1 MEDAIRTT
9 DDMAS
14 ADATADAPTVVTTP
28 MSPDDLTNLRLKL
41 HRGGY
46 RPVPVLGAHVAMKAA
61 GKRPMMKGWE
71 TVCASADETEITR
84 WTKAQRNC
92 TNTGLL
98 CGDLVGVDI
107 DVLDRDHAHRL
118 TCIATEMLGMSPLS
132 RIGRAP
138 KILLAF
144 RTDAPFDKV
153 QTSEFHMLDGTVARV
168 EVLATGQQFVGFG
181 IHPDTKAPYH
191 WPECSPLDVPKHELP
206 VVSQGRCAAFIAAAE
221 SYLRKVS
228 GQTTSDRREIDRE
241 GRKAAGLKQKE
252 APSREMIEEAVA
264 HISNDEL
271 PYDDWIKVG
280 LALYAAL
287 GPDGRDLW
295 ETWSAEASKND
306 PVYSAEKWDSFA
318 NVRSVTVGTL
328 FWLARQNG
336 WRAERAQR
344 MRPAR
349 PTRNPDDADEDTP
362 DDDARPA
369 IRIYA
374 GFLHETVDMAEG
386 ALMQAGLGYYQR
398 GSMVVRP
405 AMVPVAIADGRKI
418 DAPRL
423 VDVKAHHMA
432 EAFTRAANWK
442 RFDKREG
449 KWLSTDCPHRIAE
462 TFLVREGQWRL
473 PVLTGIINCPTL
485 RPDGSI
491 LDLPGYDAQTGLLFD
506 PQDVHFPMLPRD
518 PDRATAQRALA
529 FLKDLISTFPFVTD
543 ADRSVAL
550 SGILTALIRRSLPTA
565 PLHGFNAPTAGT
577 GKSMLVDLASL
588 IATARPAPVIAQ
600 GKSEEEM
607 EKRLGAALIAGDVL
621 IAIDNCEEP
630 LGGELLCQTLTQT
643 SLKVRI
649 LGRSVNAEVPSNAAV
664 FATGNNL
671 TLEGDMRLHELDQFE
686 DAALVKAKVAALFT
700 GFITDPDGTA
710 GGLSGTN
717 TGGALTVGMEPGS
730 LIPLPPGTD
739 IRFSSP
745 TESDAYAPFVKN
757 HLRAVAAGM
766 GLPYELVSGDLEG
779 VTYSSI
785 RAGLIEFRRRVEQ
798 LQHNV
803 VVHMFCR
810 PVWERFVRLAVLT
823 GELPARDFDRN
834 ATAYLGCEW
843 LPPKFDYV
851 DPKKDVEAEILAIH
865 AGLKSRSQAISER
878 GYDAEQVD
886 AEIAADKERADG
898 LHLTFGQTVA
908 AQQKEPADG

>member
-14 ADATADAPTVVTTP
+14 ADATADAPTVVPTP
-28 MSPDDLTNLRLKL
+28 MSPDDLTDLRLKL

-46 RPVPVLGAHVAMKAA
+46 LPVPVLGSHVAMKAA

-118 TCIATEMLGMSPLS
+118 ACIATEMLGMSPLS

-144 RTDAPFDKV
+144 RSDAAFDKV

-191 WPECSPLDVPKHELP
+191 WPECSPLDVPLDELP
-206 VVSQGRCAAFIAAAE
+206 VVSQDRCAAFIAAGE
-221 SYLRKVS
+221 DYLRKVG

-252 APSREMIEEAVA
+252 APSRELIEEAVA

-287 GPDGRDLW
+287 GSDGRDLW

-306 PVYSAEKWDSFA
+306 PAYSAEKWDSFA

-349 PTRNPDDADEDTP
+349 STRNPDDIDEDAP

-423 VDVKAHHMA
+423 VDVKPHHMA
-432 EAFTRAANWK
+432 EAFTRAASWK

-518 PDRATAQRALA
+518 PDRATALRALS

-565 PLHGFNAPTAGT
+565 PLHGFNAPAAGT

-621 IAIDNCEEP
+621 IA
-630 LGGELLCQTLTQT
+630 
-643 SLKVRI
+643 
-649 LGRSVNAEVPSNAAV
+649 
-664 FATGNNL
+664 
-671 TLEGDMRLHELDQFE
+671 
-686 DAALVKAKVAALFT
+686 
-700 GFITDPDGTA
+700 
-710 GGLSGTN
+710 
-717 TGGALTVGMEPGS
+717 
-730 LIPLPPGTD
+730 
-739 IRFSSP
+739 
-745 TESDAYAPFVKN
+745 
-757 HLRAVAAGM
+757 
-766 GLPYELVSGDLEG
+766 
-779 VTYSSI
+779 
-785 RAGLIEFRRRVEQ
+785 
-798 LQHNV
+798 
-803 VVHMFCR
+803 
-810 PVWERFVRLAVLT
+810 
-823 GELPARDFDRN
+823 
-834 ATAYLGCEW
+834 
-843 LPPKFDYV
+843 
-851 DPKKDVEAEILAIH
+851 
-865 AGLKSRSQAISER
+865 
-878 GYDAEQVD
+878 
-886 AEIAADKERADG
+886 
-898 LHLTFGQTVA
+898 
-908 AQQKEPADG
+908 

>member
-1 MEDAIRTT
+1 MGDAIRKT
-9 DDMAS
+9 DDMARNEAF
-14 ADATADAPTVVTTP
+14 ADASTTP
-28 MSPDDLTNLRLKL
+28 PEDSTELRLQL
-41 HRGGY
+41 HRNGY
-46 RPVPVLGAHVAMKAA
+46 RPIPVLGAHVAMKGA

-71 TVCASADETEITR
+71 TVCASADETEIAR
-84 WTKAQRNC
+84 WSKAQRNC

-98 CGDLVGVDI
+98 CGELVGVDI

-118 TCIATEMLGMSPLS
+118 TCIATEMLGMSTAS

-168 EVLATGQQFVGFG
+168 EVLATGQQFVAFG
-181 IHPDTKAPYH
+181 VHPDTKAPYH
-191 WPECSPLDVPKHELP
+191 WPECSPLDVPRHELP
-206 VVSQGRCAAFIAAAE
+206 VVSRDGCAAFIAAAE
-221 SYLRKVS
+221 DYLRKVG
-228 GQTTSDRREIDRE
+228 GQTTADRREIDRE

-252 APSREMIEEAVA
+252 APSRELIEEAVA
-264 HISNDEL
+264 HIRNDEL
-271 PYDDWIKVG
+271 PYDGWIKVG

-287 GPDGRDLW
+287 GPEGRDLW

-306 PVYSAEKWDSFA
+306 AAYTAEKWDSFA
-318 NVRSVTVGTL
+318 RVRSVTVGTL

-336 WRAERAQR
+336 WRAERVKWAR
-344 MRPAR
+344 EARKASPAVDAEEEEPGGDGRPV
-349 PTRNPDDADEDTP
+349 
-362 DDDARPA
+362 
-369 IRIYA
+369 IRIFA

-449 KWLSTDCPHRIAE
+449 KWLQTDCPHKIAE

-506 PQDVHFPMLPRD
+506 PQDVRFPVLPRD
-518 PDRATAQRALA
+518 PDRATALRALG

-577 GKSMLVDLASL
+577 GKSMLVDLASQ

-649 LGRSVNAEVPSNAAV
+649 LGKSVNAEVPSNAAV

-671 TLEGDMRLHELDQFE
+671 TLEGDMTRRAIRATLDAGVERPELRAFDRDPLAMVTAQRGDYISAGLTILRAYHIAGRPEMRAPLGSFTDWSRWVRDALIWLGEADPCITMEGMRGADPKLEALTTVLEQWREVIGMDRVSVREIIERATEQRPHLYGRSEFFHPEFREALLRVAGEGGAINGGRLGKWIGGQQNRI
-686 DAALVKAKVAALFT
+686 V
-700 GFITDPDGTA
+700 
-710 GGLSGTN
+710 GGLR
-717 TGGALTVGMEPGS
+717 
-730 LIPLPPGTD
+730 LISAGV
-739 IRFSSP
+739 S
-745 TESDAYAPFVKN
+745 AG
-757 HLRAVAAGM
+757 RA
-766 GLPYELVSGDLEG
+766 
-779 VTYSSI
+779 
-785 RAGLIEFRRRVEQ
+785 RWQ
-798 LQHNV
+798 L
-803 VVHMFCR
+803 
-810 PVWERFVRLAVLT
+810 
-823 GELPARDFDRN
+823 
-834 ATAYLGCEW
+834 
-843 LPPKFDYV
+843 
-851 DPKKDVEAEILAIH
+851 
-865 AGLKSRSQAISER
+865 
-878 GYDAEQVD
+878 
-886 AEIAADKERADG
+886 EIAETRAAPINDGSEVLRSHADA
-898 LHLTFGQTVA
+898 
-908 AQQKEPADG
+908 

>member
-14 ADATADAPTVVTTP
+14 ADATADAPTVVPTP
-28 MSPDDLTNLRLKL
+28 MSPDDLTDLRLKL

-46 RPVPVLGAHVAMKAA
+46 LPVPVLGSHVAMKAA

-107 DVLDRDHAHRL
+107 DVLDQDHAHRL

-181 IHPDTKAPYH
+181 IHPDTKASYH
-191 WPECSPLDVPKHELP
+191 WPECSPLDVPLHELP

-221 SYLRKVS
+221 SYLRKVG

-252 APSREMIEEAVA
+252 APSRELIEEAIA

-306 PVYSAEKWDSFA
+306 PAYSAEKWGSFA
-318 NVRSVTVGTL
+318 SVRSVTVGTL

-344 MRPAR
+344 IRPAR
-349 PTRNPDDADEDTP
+349 PTRSPVDADEDAP
-362 DDDARPA
+362 DDDDRPA

-386 ALMQAGLGYYQR
+386 ALMQAGLDYYQR

-405 AMVPVAIADGRKI
+405 AMVPVAISDGRKI
-418 DAPRL
+418 DAQRL

-649 LGRSVNAEVPSNAAV
+649 LGKSVNAEVPSNAAV

-671 TLEGDMRLHELDQFE
+671 TLEGDMTRRAIRATLD
-686 DAALVKAKVAALFT
+686 
-700 GFITDPDGTA
+700 A
-710 GGLSGTN
+710 G
-717 TGGALTVGMEPGS
+717 VERP
-730 LIPLPPGTD
+730 
-739 IRFSSP
+739 
-745 TESDAYAPFVKN
+745 E
-757 HLRAVAAGM
+757 LRAFDRDPLAMVTAQRGDYVAAGIAILRAYHIAGRPGM
-766 GLPYELVSGDLEG
+766 RPPLGSFTDWSRWIRDALIWLGEADPCNTMEELRGADPKLEALTSVLAGWREVIGMDRVSVRDVIECATDQRPQLYGRTEFVHPEFREALLRVAGEGGVINGRRLGRWIGAHQNRFVSGLRLIFAG
-779 VTYSSI
+779 VS
-785 RAGLIEFRRRVEQ
+785 AGHARWQ
-798 LQHNV
+798 LQH
-803 VVHMFCR
+803 
-810 PVWERFVRLAVLT
+810 A
-823 GELPARDFDRN
+823 GGD
-834 ATAYLGCEW
+834 ATSINNGSENLRS
-843 LPPKFDYV
+843 
-851 DPKKDVEAEILAIH
+851 H
-865 AGLKSRSQAISER
+865 A
-878 GYDAEQVD
+878 DA
-886 AEIAADKERADG
+886 
-898 LHLTFGQTVA
+898 
-908 AQQKEPADG
+908 

>member
-1 MEDAIRTT
+1 MEDAIRMT
-9 DDMAS
+9 DDMAGADPA
-14 ADATADAPTVVTTP
+14 ADASTVAPGPAAPEDPTE
-28 MSPDDLTNLRLKL
+28 LRLAL
-41 HRGGY
+41 QRNGY

-71 TVCASADETEITR
+71 TVCARADEAEIAR

-107 DVLDRDHAHRL
+107 DVLDRDYAHRL

-191 WPECSPLDVPKHELP
+191 WPECSPLDVPLHELP
-206 VVSQGRCAAFIAAAE
+206 VVSQDRCASFIAAAE
-221 SYLRKVS
+221 EYLRKVG
-228 GQTTSDRREIDRE
+228 GQTTGDRREIDRE

-252 APSREMIEEAVA
+252 APSRELIEEAVA
-264 HISNDEL
+264 HIRNDEL

-287 GPDGRDLW
+287 GPEGRDLW

-306 PVYSAEKWDSFA
+306 PAYTAEKWDSFA
-318 NVRSVTVGTL
+318 SVRSVTVGTL

-336 WRAERAQR
+336 WWAEQVKWAREARAANPAVDAEEEEPGGDG
-344 MRPAR
+344 RPV
-349 PTRNPDDADEDTP
+349 
-362 DDDARPA
+362 

-405 AMVPVAIADGRKI
+405 AMVPVAISDGRKI

-449 KWLSTDCPHRIAE
+449 KWLQTDCPHKIAE

-491 LDLPGYDAQTGLLFD
+491 LDLPGYDAQTGLLFE
-506 PQDVHFPMLPRD
+506 PQDVRFPALPRD
-518 PDRATAQRALA
+518 PDRATAVRALG
-529 FLKDLISTFPFVTD
+529 FLNDLISTFPFVTD

-630 LGGELLCQTLTQT
+630 LGGELLCQALTQT

-649 LGRSVNAEVPSNAAV
+649 LGKSVNAEVPSNAAV

-671 TLEGDMRLHELDQFE
+671 TLEGDMTRRAIRATLD
-686 DAALVKAKVAALFT
+686 
-700 GFITDPDGTA
+700 A
-710 GGLSGTN
+710 G
-717 TGGALTVGMEPGS
+717 VERP
-730 LIPLPPGTD
+730 
-739 IRFSSP
+739 
-745 TESDAYAPFVKN
+745 E
-757 HLRAVAAGM
+757 LRAFDRDPLAMVMAQRGDYVAAGITILRAYHCAGRPKM
-766 GLPYELVSGDLEG
+766 RAPLGSFTDWSRWVRDALIWLGEADPCITMEGMRGADPKLEALTIVLEQWREVIGMDRVSVREIIERATEQRPQLYGRSEFIHPEFREALLRVAGEGGAINGGRLGKWIGAQQNRIVNGLRLVSAG
-779 VTYSSI
+779 VSAG
-785 RAGLIEFRRRVEQ
+785 RARWQ
-798 LQHNV
+798 LQTA
-803 VVHMFCR
+803 
-810 PVWERFVRLAVLT
+810 ET
-823 GELPARDFDRN
+823 GAAPINNGSENLRS
-834 ATAYLGCEW
+834 
-843 LPPKFDYV
+843 
-851 DPKKDVEAEILAIH
+851 H
-865 AGLKSRSQAISER
+865 A
-878 GYDAEQVD
+878 DA
-886 AEIAADKERADG
+886 
-898 LHLTFGQTVA
+898 
-908 AQQKEPADG
+908 

>member
-1 MEDAIRTT
+1 MEDAIRMT
-9 DDMAS
+9 DEQAS
-14 ADATADAPTVVTTP
+14 ADPVADASTVAP
-28 MSPDDLTNLRLKL
+28 PSSAPEDLTELRLRL
-41 HRGGY
+41 HRNGY
-46 RPVPVLGAHVAMKAA
+46 RPIPVLGAHVAMKGA

-71 TVCASADETEITR
+71 TVCASADEAEIAR

-98 CGDLVGVDI
+98 CGELVGVDI
-107 DVLDRDHAHRL
+107 DVLDSDHAHQL
-118 TCIATEMLGMSPLS
+118 TCIATEMLGMSPAS

-168 EVLATGQQFVGFG
+168 EVLATGQQFVAFG
-181 IHPDTKAPYH
+181 IHPDTKAAYH
-191 WPECSPLDVPKHELP
+191 WPERSPLEVPLHELP
-206 VVSQGRCAAFIAAAE
+206 IVSSDRCAAFIAAAE
-221 SYLRKVS
+221 EYLRTVG
-228 GQTTSDRREIDRE
+228 GQTTADRREIDRE

-252 APSREMIEEAVA
+252 APSRALIEEAVA
-264 HISNDEL
+264 HIRNDEL

-287 GPDGRDLW
+287 GPEGHGLW
-295 ETWSAEASKND
+295 EAWSAEASKND
-306 PVYSAEKWDSFA
+306 PAYTVEKWDSFA
-318 NVRSVTVGTL
+318 SVRSVTVGTL

-336 WRAERAQR
+336 WRAEGARWVREARAASPAVDAEEEEPGGDG
-344 MRPAR
+344 RPV
-349 PTRNPDDADEDTP
+349 
-362 DDDARPA
+362 
-369 IRIYA
+369 IRIFA

-449 KWLSTDCPHRIAE
+449 KWLQTDCPHKIAE

-506 PQDVHFPMLPRD
+506 PQEVRFPALPRD
-518 PDRATAQRALA
+518 PDRATAQRALG

-577 GKSMLVDLASL
+577 GKSMLVDLASQ

-649 LGRSVNAEVPSNAAV
+649 LGKSVNAEVPSNAAV

-671 TLEGDMRLHELDQFE
+671 TLEGDMTRRAIRATLDAGVERPELRAFDR
-686 DAALVKAKVAALFT
+686 
-700 GFITDPDGTA
+700 DPLAMVTAQRGDYVTA
-710 GGLSGTN
+710 GLTVLRAYHIADRPQTRAPLGSFTDWSRWVRDALIWLGEADPCETMEGMRGADPKLEALTTVLEQWREVIGMDRVSVREIIERATEQRPQLYGRSEFIHPEFREALLRVAGE
-717 TGGALTVGMEPGS
+717 GGAINGGRLGKWIGGQQNRIVNGLRLISAGVSAGRARWQLEVAETGAAPINDGS
-730 LIPLPPGTD
+730 EVL
-739 IRFSSP
+739 RSHA
-745 TESDAYAPFVKN
+745 DA
-757 HLRAVAAGM
+757 
-766 GLPYELVSGDLEG
+766 
-779 VTYSSI
+779 
-785 RAGLIEFRRRVEQ
+785 
-798 LQHNV
+798 
-803 VVHMFCR
+803 
-810 PVWERFVRLAVLT
+810 
-823 GELPARDFDRN
+823 
-834 ATAYLGCEW
+834 
-843 LPPKFDYV
+843 
-851 DPKKDVEAEILAIH
+851 
-865 AGLKSRSQAISER
+865 
-878 GYDAEQVD
+878 
-886 AEIAADKERADG
+886 
-898 LHLTFGQTVA
+898 
-908 AQQKEPADG
+908 